1 MKRKHKIINITVAS
15 FWRLKMMALNL
26 NWRNLCYSFH
36 ILPYFTHIYIFY
48 IYQVASTFFS
58 INGILCTTNLIY
70 IYQNEYVFFLLI
82 NEIGVISIETAVK
95 LIGYYIIIAGFM
107 LISITK
113 QSNKLNEYKCLI
125 LFIN

>member
-26 NWRNLCYSFH
+26 NWRFLCFLFIYYR
-36 ILPYFTHIYIFY
+36 ILHTYIFS
-48 IYQVASTFFS
+48 IFIKLHLPFFS

-113 QSNKLNEYKCLI
+113 QSNKLNEYICLI
-125 LFIN
+125 IFIN

>member
-1 MKRKHKIINITVAS
+1 MYNKPDLH
-15 FWRLKMMALNL
+15 
-26 NWRNLCYSFH
+26 
-36 ILPYFTHIYIFY
+36 
-48 IYQVASTFFS
+48 
-58 INGILCTTNLIY
+58 
-70 IYQNEYVFFLLI
+70 YQNEYVFFLLI

-113 QSNKLNEYKCLI
+113 QSNKLNEYICLI

>member
-1 MKRKHKIINITVAS
+1 MNM
-15 FWRLKMMALNL
+15 F
-26 NWRNLCYSFH
+26 
-36 ILPYFTHIYIFY
+36 
-48 IYQVASTFFS
+48 
-58 INGILCTTNLIY
+58 
-70 IYQNEYVFFLLI
+70 FFLLI

-113 QSNKLNEYKCLI
+113 QSNKLNEYICLI

>member
-26 NWRNLCYSFH
+26 NWRFLCFLFIYYR
-36 ILPYFTHIYIFY
+36 ILHTYIFSIFIKLHLPFFQLMGY
-48 IYQVASTFFS
+48 YVQQTWFTFIKMNMF
-58 INGILCTTNLIY
+58 
-70 IYQNEYVFFLLI
+70 FFLLI

-113 QSNKLNEYKCLI
+113 QSNKLNEYICLI
-125 LFIN
+125 IFIN